1 MSHSML
7 SQQMDSYALEKH
19 KYSKIE
25 VFFCIMIKAYY
36 LYVKEDKHKNPAREQ
51 HIILQDEF
59 FSRLLNVVCVVF
71 AVFHRLICS
80 HLVSFPNNLFL
91 QDYHKI
97 ELLYHYAY

>member
-7 SQQMDSYALEKH
+7 SQQTDSFALETH

-25 VFFCIMIKAYY
+25 VFFRIMIKDYY

-51 HIILQDEF
+51 HIILQGEF
-59 FSRLLNVVCVVF
+59 FSRLLNVVCVVLS
-71 AVFHRLICS
+71 VFHKLLCS
-80 HLVSFPNNLFL
+80 LLVSFQHNHNLFL

-97 ELLYHYAY
+97 EL